1 MRRPRIYSHGRSSH
15 VLARTPGRGNLS
27 ASRNVYSNMSTK
39 NRDPARLGEFSYEV
53 QCIAIVREGAGTDL
67 HFTPASDLVAILYFY
82 HAAGSKPTL
91 LELQYFQ
98 YTSDSGAVE
107 SVYIMDAIASK
118 WKKLGIAL
126 GFSGPQLDSI
136 ERSKLKD
143 VEDCCLELLEQWLQ
157 GRVVGRPLT
166 WRTLLLAMVQTGQC
180 TSVAQQVWTVLSDG
194 SSAEGECVHAIL
206 L

>member
-1 MRRPRIYSHGRSSH
+1 M
-15 VLARTPGRGNLS
+15 L
-27 ASRNVYSNMSTK
+27 
-39 NRDPARLGEFSYEV
+39 
-53 QCIAIVREGAGTDL
+53 
-67 HFTPASDLVAILYFY
+67 LYFY
-82 HAAGSKPTL
+82 HAAVSKPTL

-98 YTSDSGAVE
+98 YTNDSGAVE

-126 GFSGPQLDSI
+126 GFSGPQLDII

-194 SSAEGECVHAIL
+194 EGECVHACYLAWLNYVYNSTMHGFLFSLIL
-206 L
+206 YVVHANMYV

>member
-1 MRRPRIYSHGRSSH
+1 MDTIAPR
-15 VLARTPGRGNLS
+15 
-27 ASRNVYSNMSTK
+27 
-39 NRDPARLGEFSYEV
+39 
-53 QCIAIVREGAGTDL
+53 
-67 HFTPASDLVAILYFY
+67 
-82 HAAGSKPTL
+82 
-91 LELQYFQ
+91 
-98 YTSDSGAVE
+98 
-107 SVYIMDAIASK
+107 

-180 TSVAQQVWTVLSDG
+180 TSAAQQVWTVLSDG
-194 SSAEGECVHAIL
+194 SDEGECVHVL
-206 L
+206 QYLM